1 MEEKCPLSYSQRQEK
16 LGEFSSTS
24 KCLFIF
30 IFFSFFFF
38 YFFFFIIFIIFFSS
52 SGCRSNA
59 HQATFNVKSNSMR
72 ILFHP
77 PSSFSSSS
85 SSSPRFSPSI
95 YSSYASLHVLFAG
108 KKFVELLS
116 TSKKA

>member
-1 MEEKCPLSYSQRQEK
+1 
-16 LGEFSSTS
+16 
-24 KCLFIF
+24 
-30 IFFSFFFF
+30 
-38 YFFFFIIFIIFFSS
+38 
-52 SGCRSNA
+52 
-59 HQATFNVKSNSMR
+59 MR

-95 YSSYASLHVLFAG
+95 YSSSYASLHVLFAG